1 MTDLRARLA
10 DTLREHSW
18 DCDTCNHDER
28 SHELHL
34 AEVLLSLPGVAIVE
48 VPEYA
53 YVSVRYSRD
62 GMIARLNAK
71 EEAAANTAEKEKS

>member
-1 MTDLRARLA
+1 MSDLRARIT
-10 DTLREHSW
+10 DTLRKHSW

-34 AEVLLSLPGVAIVE
+34 ADVLLSLPGIAIVE

-62 GMIARLNAK
+62 GLIAKLNAE
-71 EEAAANTAEKEKS
+71 EEAAANTADEQPE